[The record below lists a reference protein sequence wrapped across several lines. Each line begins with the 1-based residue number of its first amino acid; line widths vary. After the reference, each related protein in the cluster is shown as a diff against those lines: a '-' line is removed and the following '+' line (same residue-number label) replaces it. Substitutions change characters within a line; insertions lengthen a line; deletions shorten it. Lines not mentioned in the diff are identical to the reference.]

1 MLSSATCHLQSPDFP
16 PFLLTRDFFFF
27 YLFPNTSALVFWPF
41 FCTTSFRLK
50 SFFISCRGARQRA
63 ETAWGRS
70 SIRLSHGS
78 IGGRGAPGFTP
89 RWCRHWG
96 NEKKNNNVYYVSM
109 QTNFG
114 QPKQPPCINLWSCSQ
129 KVYLLRI
136 MMDDKTLSRL
146 SRSFLN
152 VHQYIRMFAVNVKVT
167 WQLLNSKGPS
177 IHTFSF
183 QWYVM
188 LL

>member
-1 MLSSATCHLQSPDFP
+1 MESLLLILCCKCLAVQLVTYSLQTSLLSCWPEI
-16 PFLLTRDFFFF
+16 FFF

-96 NEKKNNNVYYVSM
+96 NEKKNNNVYDVSM

-114 QPKQPPCINLWSCSQ
+114 QPKHPPVYTCGRAAKRFTCSGLWW
-129 KVYLLRI
+129 
-136 MMDDKTLSRL
+136 MTKT
-146 SRSFLN
+146 FPGYPG
-152 VHQYIRMFAVNVKVT
+152 HF
-167 WQLLNSKGPS
+167 
-177 IHTFSF
+177 
-183 QWYVM
+183 
-188 LL
+188 

>member
-1 MLSSATCHLQSPDFP
+1 MESLLLILCCKCLAVQLVTYSLQTSLLSCWPEI
-16 PFLLTRDFFFF
+16 FFF

-96 NEKKNNNVYYVSM
+96 NEKKTMSITFLCR
-109 QTNFG
+109 QTLVNLNTPLYTPVVV
-114 QPKQPPCINLWSCSQ
+114 QPKGLLAQGYDGWQ
-129 KVYLLRI
+129 KPFQVIQVIFKR
-136 MMDDKTLSRL
+136 TSVHQ
-146 SRSFLN
+146 N
-152 VHQYIRMFAVNVKVT
+152 VHCKR
-167 WQLLNSKGPS
+167 
-177 IHTFSF
+177 
-183 QWYVM
+183 
-188 LL
+188 